1 MTDSVR
7 VGTACL
13 KQQLDAPVSHDNYFH
28 SVLGLM
34 KVQTSVYQPA
44 LDIYAGCANRGPGS
58 VHAQT
63 LRTESSRPS

>member
-7 VGTACL
+7 VGTARL
-13 KQQLDAPVSHDNYFH
+13 KQLLDAPVSPDNYFH

-44 LDIYAGCANRGPGS
+44 LDIYASCANHRPGS

-63 LRTESSRPS
+63 LRTGSS

>member
-1 MTDSVR
+1 M
-7 VGTACL
+7 
-13 KQQLDAPVSHDNYFH
+13 SHDNYFH

-34 KVQTSVYQPA
+34 KVQTRVYQPA

-63 LRTESSRPS
+63 LRTDSS